1 MGGGGVVL
9 GHPAMWAFIVV
20 KIVVDMAWMVHMHAT
35 SVILWWCHLLG
46 TTIDTMYGEGCS
58 HSGDWQIAANGG

>member
-20 KIVVDMAWMVHMHAT
+20 KFVIDMACMVHMHAT

-46 TTIDTMYGEGCS
+46 TTTIMVMTTVDVMDDVLV
-58 HSGDWQIAANGG
+58 HLHHH

>member
-20 KIVVDMAWMVHMHAT
+20 KIVIDMACMVHMHAT
-35 SVILWWCHLLG
+35 SVILW
-46 TTIDTMYGEGCS
+46 
-58 HSGDWQIAANGG
+58 